1 MKSKSMTRPD
11 PTRPFVKLLKNKWH
25 RDARRHFPWLQRH
38 RLFVKK
44 MQAGKDC
51 FVTRPDIP
59 LTVNFTWRFRWTKR
73 CTITARRSRST
84 CTFKTTP
91 TNRSRKSKS
100 LSDSSQ
106 TSAYSPQHSTSA
118 QSQKWKASKH
128 GFLDAFPQPK
138 PCLFL
143 KFHWTSLWFNQNH
156 SKPL

>member
-1 MKSKSMTRPD
+1 MHEKIG
-11 PTRPFVKLLKNKWH
+11 L
-25 RDARRHFPWLQRH
+25 
-38 RLFVKK
+38 
-44 MQAGKDC
+44 
-51 FVTRPDIP
+51 VTRPDVP
-59 LTVNFTWRFRWTKR
+59 LTANFTWRFRWTKR

-128 GFLDAFPQPK
+128 GFSDAFMQPK
-138 PCLFL
+138 PCFL
-143 KFHWTSLWFNQNH
+143 KSSLNQPLVH
-156 SKPL
+156 SKSFKISLTFDLKLTEAFGTQLS